1 MKTAR
6 IGGVELAIVTGI
18 ALSNVDDPNAALTR
32 FLDQLDGPIQHPTFK
47 LIFHCA
53 VTVAR
58 RIRERILEIDENER
72 GFTRIEMRF
81 KRWQSLGLRF
91 CCDTQQCRQQ
101 NHHDDAQELYAGTVN
116 LRDVRHDALHNLS
129 LIASC

>member
-6 IGGVELAIVTGI
+6 IGGVELAIITGI
-18 ALSNVDDPNAALTR
+18 ALSNVDDPNAELTR

-58 RIRERILEIDENER
+58 RIRERILEIDENKR
-72 GFTRIEMRF
+72 GFARIEMRF
-81 KRWQSLGLRF
+81 KRWQFLGLRF
-91 CCDTQQCRQQ
+91 CCDTQQCRQRL
-101 NHHDDAQELYAGTVN
+101 NASRNMGLVATLSARALKVAGN
-116 LRDVRHDALHNLS
+116 CFRGFFHQ
-129 LIASC
+129 